1 MFRPAG
7 ALNLSGS
14 RSTKIPLLTEPGF
27 PPSVLKISPKLFRK
41 RCRFG
46 SYEQRTDQQME
57 DGTATLE
64 TVRKHSTRWEGI
76 PAYATAVTTLDETVT
91 SITDAARTQT
101 ARSGD
106 AAAKGSAFQTMVNAA
121 FTVCSALKALASATS
136 DRKLSTEVDFS
147 RTNLARGRETDVV
160 NRCQTVLNLGTE
172 NAEALAAKYNVSAAD
187 LKAVKTAIAGFAE
200 LQPKPRQ
207 SKATSAAATRELETL
222 FATLDE
228 VLNNQI
234 DPLTEKFRSS
244 DASFYNEYQ
253 TARSIVT
260 NATSRAGKD
269 STVTTVTIPKAA

>member
-1 MFRPAG
+1 MNSEKNSKWKMA
-7 ALNLSGS
+7 
-14 RSTKIPLLTEPGF
+14 
-27 PPSVLKISPKLFRK
+27 
-41 RCRFG
+41 
-46 SYEQRTDQQME
+46 Q
-57 DGTATLE
+57 ATLE

-136 DRKLSTEVDFS
+136 DRKLSAEVDFS
-147 RTNLARGRETDVV
+147 RTDLSRGRETDVV

-172 NAEALAAKYNVSAAD
+172 NAEVLAAKYNVSAND
-187 LKAVKTAIAGFAE
+187 LKAVKTAIAAFAE

-207 SKATSAAATRELETL
+207 SKATSSAATRELETL

-228 VLNNQI
+228 VLHNQI
-234 DPLTEKFRSS
+234 DPLTEKFRES
-244 DASFYNEYQ
+244 DATFYNEYQ
-253 TARSIVT
+253 TSRSIVT
-260 NATSRAGKD
+260 NATSHEGKTPTLA
-269 STVTTVTIPKAA
+269 TVVVPKAA